1 MATPL
6 QFSREPHPTNSTP
19 HSQAPRAERG
29 SGALWKGEEGDGP
42 SQQPRTRDHHGHW
55 GGGRKGGSY
64 PVRAPQGLR
73 AGQGVAA
80 AAGAAAAGTGARD
93 SFLKRRNKLSLAFKA
108 PPAGHRILRCGAWG
122 HWGRTHG
129 SWLWKLIDVKAN
141 CWVLGCNSS
150 TAPALAG
157 PLPPIPRLHPFSSLK
172 LSPRERPLT
181 SSTQALAKTF
191 Y

>member
-1 MATPL
+1 M
-6 QFSREPHPTNSTP
+6 
-19 HSQAPRAERG
+19 
-29 SGALWKGEEGDGP
+29 GP
-42 SQQPRTRDHHGHW
+42 SGREKREMDQASSPGLGITMGIGAG

-93 SFLKRRNKLSLAFKA
+93 SFLKRREKLSLAFKA

-129 SWLWKLIDVKAN
+129 SWLWKLMDVKAN
-141 CWVLGCNSS
+141 CWVLRCNSS

-157 PLPPIPRLHPFSSLK
+157 HLPPILRLHPYSSLK

-181 SSTQALAKTF
+181 SSTQALAKAF